1 MASDPSSVSPITD
14 AADERIP
21 LPFSGKTVAYL
32 ILRVLVGMLLVMAGA
47 DKFKSSEAPYNY
59 SFSYWHDE
67 KDPVTHE
74 VIKAGRWLTVGKTVY
89 TFGGFNNADLFQ
101 FGSFLDGQVLNKETG
116 NMEPI
121 KGGTRITN
129 FLSWI
134 FYYYSQ
140 GLPYLMLASGAMI
153 LLGLFN
159 RLGLLIGGFIW
170 VSLAIGQATLPDNQY
185 VSLLSNYT
193 LMVAVAAATL
203 KHNRFAIT
211 RF

>member
-1 MASDPSSVSPITD
+1 MASDPSSVYPTTD

-32 ILRVLVGMLLVMAGA
+32 ILRVLIATQLLLAGI
-47 DKFKSSEAPYNY
+47 DKFKSPEAPYNY

-67 KDPVTHE
+67 KDPQTKEVT
-74 VIKAGRWLTVGKTVY
+74 KAGRWLTVGKTIY
-89 TFGGFNNADLFQ
+89 EHGGFNNADLFQ
-101 FGSFLDGQVLNKETG
+101 FGHFLDGKALNKETG
-116 NMEPI
+116 KVEEI

-140 GLPYLMLASGAMI
+140 GLPYLMLAAGGLI
-153 LLGLFN
+153 LIGLFN
-159 RLGLLIGGFIW
+159 RVGLLIGGFIW
-170 VSLAIGQATLPDNQY
+170 VSLAIGQGTLPDNQY
-185 VSLLSNYT
+185 ISLLSNYA
-193 LMVAVAAATL
+193 LMVALAAATL

>member
-1 MASDPSSVSPITD
+1 MASDPSSVSHISD

-32 ILRVLVGMLLVMAGA
+32 LLRMLVGMLLLMAGI
-47 DKFKSSEAPYNY
+47 DKFKSPEAPYNY

-67 KDPVTHE
+67 KDPQTHE
-74 VIKAGRWLTVGKTVY
+74 VTKAGRWLTVGKTIY
-89 TFGGFNNADLFQ
+89 EHGGFNNADLFQ
-101 FGSFLDGQVLNKETG
+101 FGTFMDKTVLNKETEK
-116 NMEPI
+116 MEPI
-121 KGGTRITN
+121 KGGVRITN

-134 FYYYSQ
+134 FYFYSQ
-140 GLPYLMLASGAMI
+140 GLPYMMLGAGGMI

-159 RLGLLIGGFIW
+159 RLGLFLGGFIW
-170 VSLAIGQATLPDNQY
+170 ITLAIGQGTLPDNQY
-185 VSLLSNYT
+185 IALLSNYT